1 MIDKYIKK
9 AREENFKMKR
19 ILGWFLDY
27 AEEDDYL
34 TKENGEKTYTFPN
47 VVISMSEEDFNE
59 MKKIVT

>member
-34 TKENGEKTYTFPN
+34 IKENGEKTQVTIYKFTLN
-47 VVISMSEEDFNE
+47 NLVI
-59 MKKIVT
+59 V

>member
-34 TKENGEKTYTFPN
+34 IKENGEKT
-47 VVISMSEEDFNE
+47 
-59 MKKIVT
+59 